1 MLGNSFENDIRFN
14 SQKQSW
20 KQQIKSVSQKKET
33 LAILESIWNMKY
45 KSLFFSDRQI
55 DNEF

>member
-1 MLGNSFENDIRFN
+1 MLGNSFENDIRSN

-33 LAILESIWNMKY
+33 LAIVETIWNMKY
-45 KSLFFSDRQI
+45 EI
-55 DNEF
+55 